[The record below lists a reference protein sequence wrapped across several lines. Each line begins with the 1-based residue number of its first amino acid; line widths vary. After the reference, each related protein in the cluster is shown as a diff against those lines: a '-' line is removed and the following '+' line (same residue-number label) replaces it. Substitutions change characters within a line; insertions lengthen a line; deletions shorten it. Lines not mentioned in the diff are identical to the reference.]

1 MENRKIWLIADTHFG
16 LKGDDD
22 EWLDDYIGYFEN
34 EVIPIMK
41 EKVGEN
47 DILIHL
53 GDVFDNRAT
62 IGLNTICRVISIFE
76 KFSEIFKDIR
86 ITVGNHDIMKKSTT
100 DITSLNML
108 KHIPNVKIYYEPTVE
123 VIDGKTCLFNPWIE
137 NPEREREVLSGV
149 NVDYIFGHLEIGG
162 SQMSNRSGV
171 KIEFA
176 GGIKA
181 SDFKESQVYAGHI
194 HIRQDNKNIHYVGNP
209 YHKDRGDRENVKGIT
224 VLDVKSGET
233 RFIENT
239 VSPKYMK
246 ENIYDLL
253 DMTVG
258 ELRERWN
265 NNRIELHMKST
276 DLARCSFDDLTT
288 SLDHCFRSFQTIGDE
303 VVAELNTSGNVS
315 FNDAKSSDDYIVDF
329 LHQQDLTDDM
339 MKCVQDKMNEYKD
352 RL

>member
-62 IGLNTICRVISIFE
+62 IGLNTICRVISLFE

-209 YHKDRGDRENVKGIT
+209 YHKDRGDRENQKGIT
-224 VLDVKSGET
+224 ILDLKSGET
-233 RFIENT
+233 SFIENT
-239 VSPKYMK
+239 TSPKFIK
-246 ENIYDLL
+246 ENIYDILNF
-253 DMTVG
+253 TVG
-258 ELRERWN
+258 DLKERWK
-265 NNRIELHMKST
+265 NNRIDLHIKST
-276 DLARCSFDDLTT
+276 DITKCNFDNLNTA
-288 SLDHCFRSFQTIGDE
+288 LDYCYRSFETKGDT
-303 VVAELNTSGNVS
+303 VIPELNLVTEMS
-315 FNDAKSSDDYIVDF
+315 FSDAKSSDDYIDDF
-329 LHQQDLTDDM
+329 LKNQDLTEDM
-339 MKCVQDKMNEYKD
+339 MKEVKEKMLEYRD

>member
-1 MENRKIWLIADTHFG
+1 MDNRKIWLIADTHFG
-16 LKGDDD
+16 YKGDDD

-34 EVIPIMK
+34 TLIPLMEK
-41 EKVGEN
+41 EVGEN
-47 DILIHL
+47 DILVHC
-53 GDVFDNRAT
+53 GDVFDNRSI
-62 IGLNTICRVISIFE
+62 IGLQTLNRVISLFE
-76 KFSEIFKDIR
+76 KFSRIFEDIR
-86 ITVGNHDIMKKSTT
+86 ITVGNHDIYKKSSN
-100 DITSLNML
+100 DITTLNAL
-108 KHIPNVKIYYEPTVE
+108 KYIPNVKIYYTPEVE
-123 VIDGKTCLFNPWIE
+123 VIDGKTILFNPWIE
-137 NPEREREVLSGV
+137 DPEKEREVLSKV
-149 NVDYIFGHLEIGG
+149 SVDYVFGHLEIGG
-162 SQMSNRSGV
+162 SLVANRAGVKIVLSSGV
-171 KIEFA
+171 K
-176 GGIKA
+176 K
-181 SDFKESQVYAGHI
+181 SDFKSAQVYAGHI
-194 HIRQDNKNIHYVGNP
+194 HIRQDDKNIHYIGNP